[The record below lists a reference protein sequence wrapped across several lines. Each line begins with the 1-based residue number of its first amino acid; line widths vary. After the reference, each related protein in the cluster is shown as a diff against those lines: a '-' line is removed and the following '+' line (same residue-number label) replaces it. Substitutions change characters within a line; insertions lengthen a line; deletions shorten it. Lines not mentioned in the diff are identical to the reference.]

1 MVKKILLFRYMKII
15 YENKN
20 YKEIDLNIDDGDE
33 DGIL

>member
-20 YKEIDLNIDDGDE
+20 YKEIDLDIDDGDE

>member
-1 MVKKILLFRYMKII
+1 MVKKLLLFRYMKII

-20 YKEIDLNIDDGDE
+20 YKEIDLDIDDGDE

>member
-1 MVKKILLFRYMKII
+1 MVKKNITIQT

-20 YKEIDLNIDDGDE
+20 YKEIDLDIDDGDE

>member
-1 MVKKILLFRYMKII
+1 MVKKISPFTPMKII

-20 YKEIDLNIDDGDE
+20 YKEIDLDIDDGDE

>member
-1 MVKKILLFRYMKII
+1 MVKKISPFRLMKII

-20 YKEIDLNIDDGDE
+20 YKEIDLDIDDGDE